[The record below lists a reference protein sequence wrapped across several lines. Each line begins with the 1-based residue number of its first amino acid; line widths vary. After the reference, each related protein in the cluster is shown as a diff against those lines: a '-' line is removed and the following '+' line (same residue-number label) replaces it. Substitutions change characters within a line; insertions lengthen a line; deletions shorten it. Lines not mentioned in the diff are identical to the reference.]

1 MRGAA
6 PRPRRATHATA
17 TCLSHPPRSYSLN
30 DWKDDAKALMMR
42 AGVEGRPLALILADT
57 AIVHE
62 VMLEDVNNILNSGEV
77 PNLFAADEVNTIVN
91 AVGAE
96 AKAAAKAAQARAAT
110 TAADAAAAGDG
121 AGGAAAAASAASSA
135 PLSNGDIYAYFVR
148 KCARNLHVVLAFSPM
163 AAAFRAR
170 LRAFPAL
177 VNCCYIDYFS
187 EWPAEALRSV
197 ATSVLAGDLTALA
210 AAGKPAMGPVLFSG
224 GKAAAK
230 AGAAAAEAEGED
242 GAAAKPAAL
251 LAPEE
256 LTRIIDVCV
265 SMQTTAS
272 QLCRDFAAE
281 QGRRNYVTPTSYLQ
295 LLRLFVAMLSS
306 KRAAFAAQES
316 RYRKGVNS
324 ITSTEAMVAV
334 MQEELRALQPVLERS
349 KEETA
354 KMMVDIEEQQKEADA
369 TRLICEREEK
379 VCAQTAAQAQRMKSE
394 CEADLAVALPAL
406 EAAMNALK
414 TLSKNDLVVV
424 KSMQKPP
431 NGVRLVME
439 TVCIVLGV
447 APTKVK
453 GPDGRMNVNDYWVSS
468 QKHLLRCGR
477 ARLNSRSVSVP
488 PRPPPLLPPPCAAT
502 RTS

>member
-1 MRGAA
+1 
-6 PRPRRATHATA
+6 
-17 TCLSHPPRSYSLN
+17 
-30 DWKDDAKALMMR
+30 
-42 AGVEGRPLALILADT
+42 
-57 AIVHE
+57 
-62 VMLEDVNNILNSGEV
+62 MLEDVNNILNAGEV

-91 AVGAE
+91 AVSAE
-96 AKAAAKAAQARAAT
+96 AKAAAKASQARAAA
-110 TAADAAAAGDG
+110 TAADAAAE
-121 AGGAAAAASAASSA
+121 AGGAAAAAGPSSA

-187 EWPAEALRSV
+187 EWPADALRSV
-197 ATSVLAGDLTALA
+197 AMSVLAGDQAALA

-230 AGAAAAEAEGED
+230 AGAAAAAPEENED
-242 GAAAKPAAL
+242 GSLAQPAAL
-251 LAPEE
+251 FAPDELA
-256 LTRIIDVCV
+256 RVIDVCV
-265 SMQTTAS
+265 AMQTTAS
-272 QLCRDFAAE
+272 QLCRDFARE
-281 QGRRNYVTPTSYLQ
+281 QGRKNYVTPTSYLQ

-306 KRAAFAAQES
+306 KRAAFVAQES

-324 ITSTEAMVAV
+324 ITNTEGMVAV
-334 MQEELRALQPVLERS
+334 MQEELRALQPVLEKS

-406 EAAMNALK
+406 EAAMSALK

-431 NGVRLVME
+431 TGVRIVME

-453 GPDGRMNVNDYWVSS
+453 GPDGRMNVNDYWISA
-468 QKHLLRCGR
+468 QKHLLR
-477 ARLNSRSVSVP
+477 
-488 PRPPPLLPPPCAAT
+488 
-502 RTS
+502 